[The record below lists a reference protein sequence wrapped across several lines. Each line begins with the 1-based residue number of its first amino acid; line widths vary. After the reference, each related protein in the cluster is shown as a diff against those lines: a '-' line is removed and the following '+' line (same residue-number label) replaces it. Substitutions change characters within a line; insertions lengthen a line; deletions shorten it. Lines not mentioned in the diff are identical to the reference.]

1 VPAGF
6 SGAARLAHLVES
18 VSRSLA
24 GPRVRF
30 PGNGHGSASRERP
43 LARRPTLC
51 RVRLGLGLPHYDTSL
66 AGKPASWESLK
77 RLALGAEAAGFHS
90 VWVSDHLF
98 LDWGKYGG
106 PATFQGALE
115 CWTTLSA
122 IAAVTTRVR
131 VGSLALCNDFRNPG
145 LVAKMA
151 ATVDLLSGGRLD
163 VGLGAGWYEAEYER
177 AGLQL
182 DRPRLRI
189 ERLGEAVEIVKRLLD
204 GEELHFSGEHYQIEG
219 AVCRP
224 HGGSRP
230 PIWVGGKGDKLL
242 ATAARVADGWN
253 MSWLGS
259 ADAYRDR
266 LRVVLEACGEA
277 GRDGSSLRRS
287 VGAYVLV
294 GRDEADARRRFERL
308 VERTPPGVLRSLT
321 GETAVSWEQFRRD
334 HFAGT
339 AAEVTDRLGVL
350 QELGIEEVI
359 VSVGTLPFQ
368 VGDEDDVGRVG
379 ELAPALR

>member
-1 VPAGF
+1 VP
-6 SGAARLAHLVES
+6 E
-18 VSRSLA
+18 A
-24 GPRVRF
+24 GPGRRRRSCLYQTR
-30 PGNGHGSASRERP
+30 SATSVDDP
-43 LARRPTLC
+43 SAIVPSPRPTLSG
-51 RVRLGLGLPHYDTSL
+51 VRLGLGLPHYDTSL
-66 AGKPASWESLK
+66 AGKPARWESLK
-77 RLALGAEAAGFHS
+77 RLARLAEATGFHS

-122 IAAVTTRVR
+122 IAAATSRVR
-131 VGSLALCNDFRNPG
+131 VGSLALCNDFRHPG

-163 VGLGAGWYEAEYER
+163 LGLGAGWYEAEYER
-177 AGLQL
+177 AGIKL
-182 DRPRLRI
+182 DRPGLRI

-204 GEELHFSGEHYQIEG
+204 GDELDFSGKHYQLEG

-224 HGGSRP
+224 HGQSRP

-259 ADAYRDR
+259 ADAYLDR
-266 LRVVLEACGEA
+266 LDVFLRASAEA
-277 GRDGSSLRRS
+277 GRDGASVRRS

-308 VERTPPGVLRSLT
+308 AERTPSGVLRSLT

-339 AAEVTDRLGVL
+339 AAEVTDRLGAL
-350 QELGIEEVI
+350 QGLGIEEVI

-368 VGDEDDVGRVG
+368 VADEDDVERVG